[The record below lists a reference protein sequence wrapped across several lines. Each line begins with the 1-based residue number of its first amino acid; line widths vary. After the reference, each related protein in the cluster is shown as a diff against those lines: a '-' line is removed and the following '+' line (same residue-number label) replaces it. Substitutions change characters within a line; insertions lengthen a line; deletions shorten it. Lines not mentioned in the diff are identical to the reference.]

1 MSLFLRAAGLLRSI
15 ALLAPSLAQAH
26 DDVWLWA
33 WDRPEDLRWIPA
45 DVGVAFFAAEFVAAG
60 ARFDATGRRAAL
72 RVRPD
77 TPRLAVLHIEAF
89 DPRHPPDL
97 DAAAVTRWADGLQRV
112 IRRLGVP
119 AAQIDFEARAGQQAF
134 YADVLQALRAR
145 LPPEFRLSAT
155 ALASW
160 CGNPA
165 WLDALPLDEVVPM
178 YFRMGAAERALW
190 RRRMLDPE
198 RLPANACRRAAGLST
213 DEWQVFARDL
223 PDPALAPFDGRRL
236 YLFSPS
242 AWRAET
248 LHSLRGW
255 SDGTDLSSTP

>member
-1 MSLFLRAAGLLRSI
+1 MSVFSRAAGLFLVL
-15 ALLAPSLAQAH
+15 ALLSPRAQA
-26 DDVWLWA
+26 DVWLWA
-33 WDRPEDLRWIPA
+33 WDRHEDLRWIPA
-45 DVGVAFFAAEFVAAG
+45 DVGVAYFAAEFIAAG

-77 TPRLAVLHIEAF
+77 TPLLAVLHIEAF
-89 DPRHPPDL
+89 DPRHPPEL

-112 IRRLGVP
+112 IRRLGVS

-134 YADVLQALRAR
+134 YAEVLHALRAR
-145 LPPEFRLSAT
+145 LPSDFRLSAT

-160 CGNPA
+160 CGDPG

-178 YFRMGAAERALW
+178 YFRMGAAERGLW
-190 RRRMLDPE
+190 RHRMLAAE
-198 RLPANACRRAAGLST
+198 RLPSRACRRAAGIAT
-213 DEWQVFARDL
+213 DEWQAIARDL
-223 PDPALAPFDGRRL
+223 PEPALDAFDGRRL

-248 LHSLRGW
+248 LDSLRGW
-255 SDGTDLSSTP
+255 PRGTPSASTP

>member
-1 MSLFLRAAGLLRSI
+1 MSVFSRAAGLFLVF
-15 ALLAPSLAQAH
+15 ALLSPRAQA
-26 DDVWLWA
+26 DVWLWA

-45 DVGVAFFAAEFVAAG
+45 DVGVAYFAAEFVAAG

-77 TPRLAVLHIEAF
+77 TPLLAVLHVEAF
-89 DPRHPPDL
+89 DPRNPPEL
-97 DAAAVTRWADGLQRV
+97 DAAAVERWADGLQRV
-112 IRRLGVP
+112 IHRLGVS

-134 YADVLQALRAR
+134 YADVLQALRMR
-145 LPPEFRLSAT
+145 LPPGFRLSAT

-160 CGNPA
+160 CGDPA

-178 YFRMGAAERALW
+178 YFRMGAAERELW

-198 RLPANACRRAAGLST
+198 HLPAKACRRAAGLAT
-213 DEWQVFARDL
+213 DEWQAL
-223 PDPALAPFDGRRL
+223 AQESSGPALAPFGARRL
-236 YLFSPS
+236 YLFAPA

-248 LHSLRGW
+248 LHFLRGGPL
-255 SDGTDLSSTP
+255 GTPPSPTP